1 MMELWLPNIVKKKI
15 IEDDISNWLSTVKGA
30 RPYQHLIQQRIHSLY
45 PQLHSHQTLYIA
57 HVDNTTLVVES
68 PLEKD
73 GKPYKI
79 QQCSI
84 CQEEDNVVRTTL
96 PCNHSF
102 HVHCITKWFRT
113 GNTSCPLCRLSC
125 NNIYD

>member
-1 MMELWLPNIVKKKI
+1 MELWLPNIVKKKI
-15 IEDDISNWLSTVKGA
+15 IEDDISEWLTTKGA
-30 RPYQHLIQQRIHSLY
+30 QPYQHLIQQRIYSLY

-57 HVDNTTLVVES
+57 HVDNKTLVVET

-79 QQCSI
+79 EKCNI
-84 CQEEDNVVRTTL
+84 CHEEDNVVRTTL

-102 HVHCITKWFRT
+102 HVHCIATWFRR
-113 GNTSCPLCRLSC
+113 NTSCPLCRLSC
-125 NNIYD
+125 NNIYN

>member
-15 IEDDISNWLSTVKGA
+15 IEDDISKWLSTVKGA

-84 CQEEDNVVRTTL
+84 CQEEDNVVTTKKKKRRRRL
-96 PCNHSF
+96 QQQQT
-102 HVHCITKWFRT
+102 IKKTK
-113 GNTSCPLCRLSC
+113 
-125 NNIYD
+125 YK